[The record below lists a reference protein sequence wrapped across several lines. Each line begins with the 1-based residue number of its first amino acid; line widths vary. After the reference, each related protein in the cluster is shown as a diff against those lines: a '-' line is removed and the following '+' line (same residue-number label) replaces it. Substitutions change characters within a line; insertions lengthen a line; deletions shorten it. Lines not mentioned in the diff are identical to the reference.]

1 MNECR
6 DAWILIGVCLVAYI
20 VMIAY
25 VIHGMK
31 GNEKMKENNEKTKEK
46 KIGSKTE
53 FDSECAR
60 IRNEIEALART
71 VCNMPGSMRSWN
83 RLCYASELM
92 GNAAIESHRIE
103 FTDKQ

>member
-6 DAWILIGVCLVAYI
+6 DAWILIGVCLFAYI

-31 GNEKMKENNEKTKEK
+31 GSENMEEKSEEN
-46 KIGSKTE
+46 KIGSKSE
-53 FDSECAR
+53 FDAECER

-71 VCNMPGSMRSWN
+71 VCNIPGSIRSWN
-83 RLCYASELM
+83 SLCYASELM

-103 FTDKQ
+103 FTEHE

>member
-31 GNEKMKENNEKTKEK
+31 GNDKMKENNEKVKEK

-53 FDSECAR
+53 FDSECDR
-60 IRNEIEALART
+60 IRKEIEALART
-71 VCNMPGSMRSWN
+71 VCNIPGSIRSWN
-83 RLCYASELM
+83 RLCYASELIS
-92 GNAAIESHRIE
+92 NAAIESHMIE
-103 FTDKQ
+103 FTEKQ

>member
-31 GNEKMKENNEKTKEK
+31 GNEKMKENNENVKEK
-46 KIGSKTE
+46 KIGSKSE
-53 FDSECAR
+53 FDAECER

-71 VCNMPGSMRSWN
+71 VCNIPGSIRSWN
-83 RLCYASELM
+83 RLCYASELI
-92 GNAAIESHRIE
+92 GNAAIESHMIE
-103 FTDKQ
+103 FTEKQ